1 MRELWFW
8 QTVVTPHMAALA
20 GACAAAGH
28 RVTYVAQC
36 AMTPDRIQQGWSAP
50 EIEGV
55 DVRLAGDAAQMRR
68 LAAEAPREADHLFQG
83 LRGNDLLAV
92 AQRELRRRGMRQ
104 WVVMEAVADA
114 GWRGRVKRALYR
126 ALFLRY
132 RHDLAGVLAIG
143 GGTREWVV
151 ARGMPAGRVFPFAY
165 FLSSGTTGRDDG
177 AGARSVLG
185 PDPANA
191 QGDGSVRF
199 LYAGRLVSLKRVD
212 LLIDALA
219 SLKQAGTFRFHLD
232 VVGDGPCA
240 PALREQAAEALGDR
254 VTWNGSL
261 PMMEAR
267 RRMAEADCLVL
278 PSDYDGWGAVVSE
291 ALMAGIPVICS
302 DACGAAEAVRASGAG
317 GVFPAGDHA
326 ALTSLLA
333 QRIVQGRQPP
343 ASREALAAWARCL
356 GAEAGADYL
365 VRILAHA
372 EEGAPRPHAPWQSPE
387 NELRE
392 AMACVA

>member
-55 DVRLAGDAAQMRR
+55 DVRLAGDAVQMRR
-68 LAAEAPREADHLFQG
+68 LAAEAPRVADHLFQG

-132 RHDLAGVLAIG
+132 RHDLVGVLAIG

-165 FLSSGTTGRDDG
+165 FLEEPKDDESQTACSPADMVAEG
-177 AGARSVLG
+177 FEVLFVG
-185 PDPANA
+185 
-191 QGDGSVRF
+191 QLIR
-199 LYAGRLVSLKRVD
+199 RKRVD
-212 LLIDALA
+212 LLINAFAEAVERGNSRVFLRVI
-219 SLKQAGTFRFHLD
+219 G
-232 VVGDGPCA
+232 VGP
-240 PALREQAAEALGDR
+240 QAAMLQEMSEREIPGHAEWLG
-254 VTWNGSL
+254 SM
-261 PMMEAR
+261 PMREVR
-267 RRMAEADCLVL
+267 IRMRDADCLVL
-278 PSDYDGWGAVVSE
+278 PSDHDGWGAVVSE
-291 ALMAGIPVICS
+291 ALMAGTPVICS

-365 VRILAHA
+365 VRILVHA
-372 EEGAPRPHAPWQSPE
+372 EEGAPRPRAPWQFPE
-387 NELRE
+387 GELRE